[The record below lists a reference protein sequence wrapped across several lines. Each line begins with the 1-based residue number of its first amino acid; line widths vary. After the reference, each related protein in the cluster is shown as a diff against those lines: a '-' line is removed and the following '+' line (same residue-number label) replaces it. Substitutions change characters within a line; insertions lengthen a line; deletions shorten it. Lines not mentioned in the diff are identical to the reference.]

1 MSRLSDEKVS
11 EIIIAHLKRAG
22 DFPVTM
28 RKLLAG
34 LGIGSEQRRRV
45 RRLVRS
51 LMQVGR
57 VVSPSKGQ
65 YSLAGRHNKPE
76 AKVESAARS
85 GRPVT
90 GVLRHKGRYT
100 VMVPDG
106 EGLSGPI
113 TLDQRVAGSLPE
125 GVIVAVRVAD
135 TASRARP
142 RGELLRVLGQ
152 PGLLSTELPRLII
165 EYGLDEGF
173 PDQVESE
180 TATVDFDPDEFP
192 RRDLRQIPLVTIDPP
207 DAKDFDDA
215 VFVSKQGRGFRLLV
229 SIADV
234 SALVAAGSAL
244 DAEALRR
251 GCSVYLPGRVY
262 PMLPSRLSEDLCS
275 LAPGLDRP
283 AMTVEMEIDQAGTV
297 RAARFFRSL
306 MSSAGRFSYA
316 QVQQALD
323 GHDRTQ
329 FSDMAACAR
338 SLITRMSER
347 GALDLDLPES
357 RIQLGTDGRPS
368 EILPAERFFAHRMIE
383 VFMVA
388 ANEAVATFFER
399 HEIPAVYRVHPP
411 PDTEKIGAFSK
422 IAKSLGTPVSFGASP
437 RAAALNAY
445 LGSVE
450 AKPLKSLLSQLL
462 LRSMMQAAYS
472 PVCEGHY
479 GLASSAYLHFTSP
492 IRRYPDLAVHRQL
505 GACID
510 LADGDELSLDG
521 KISATG
527 NESGVMTEE
536 DMQRIADACSRTER
550 LALEADRAASDLYR
564 AAFMQE
570 KIEQVF
576 EGSISHVADFGV
588 FVRLLPHGV
597 EGLVHI
603 SKMRDDYY
611 RYNQDA
617 MTLTGKRSGRTFRL
631 GMQIKARVEAVR
643 LFPPQ
648 VDLVFVN

>member
-11 EIIIAHLKRAG
+11 EMIIAHLKRAG

-57 VVSPSKGQ
+57 VVSPGKGQ
-65 YSLAGRHNKPE
+65 YRLAQRRDTQE
-76 AKVESAARS
+76 
-85 GRPVT
+85 GRPMV
-90 GVLRHKGRYT
+90 GVLLHKGRQT

-106 EGLSGPI
+106 EGLPGPI
-113 TLDQRVAGSLPE
+113 TLEQRVAGRIPE

-135 TASRARP
+135 PASRARP
-142 RGELLRVLGQ
+142 RGELLRVLGE

-165 EYGLDEGF
+165 EHGLDEGF
-173 PDQVESE
+173 PDEVESE
-180 TATVDFDPDEFP
+180 TAKIDFDPAASP

-215 VFVSKQGRGFRLLV
+215 VFVSKEGSGFRLLV

-234 SALVAAGSAL
+234 SALVAEGSAL
-244 DAEALRR
+244 DAEAFRR

-275 LAPGLDRP
+275 LAPGRDRP

-306 MSSAGRFSYA
+306 MRSAGRFSYA

-329 FSDMAACAR
+329 FFDMAACAR
-338 SLITRMSER
+338 SLIARMSER

-368 EILPAERFFAHRMIE
+368 EILLAERFFAHRMIE

-399 HEIPAVYRVHPP
+399 NEIPAVYRVHPP
-411 PDTEKIGAFSK
+411 PDAQKIEAFSRL
-422 IAKSLGTPVSFGASP
+422 ARSLGAPVSFGASP

-445 LGSVE
+445 LRSVE
-450 AKPLKSLLSQLL
+450 AKPIRSVLSQLL

-510 LADGDELSLDG
+510 PAAGDELSLADNISQAG
-521 KISATG
+521 KK
-527 NESGVMTEE
+527 SGLMTEA
-536 DMQRIADACSRTER
+536 DAQRIADACSRTER
-550 LALEADRAASDLYR
+550 LALAADRAAAALYQ

-570 KIEQVF
+570 RIAQVF
-576 EGSISHVADFGV
+576 EGSVSFVAGFGV
-588 FVRLLPHGV
+588 FVRLLPQGI

-611 RYNQDA
+611 GYNEEA
-617 MTLTGKRSGRTFRL
+617 MTLTGKRNGRTYRL
-631 GMQIKARVEAVR
+631 GMPVKARVESVR
-643 LFPPQ
+643 LYPPQ
-648 VDLVFVN
+648 VDLVFEN